1 MLSLRILNIYKN
13 MLSEQLNLS
22 NISLISILLCLSA
35 CHPKED
41 QQKIN
46 SSADRLITSSS
57 KTKPSSSEE
66 QEPENFELLGYEDNQ
81 IVDVAAFNQRLRTL
95 KDHYS
100 AEDIL
105 DLYYP
110 ATVFPADSY
119 EKIER
124 QKTWRGDTLLLNLLH
139 DNQPHIKV
147 QGHRIQLSLIKKNK
161 QWCVLSLKQQFKCW
175 ERTAEQP
182 IWYAYNCN

>member
-66 QEPENFELLGYEDNQ
+66 QEPENFELLGY
-81 IVDVAAFNQRLRTL
+81 
-95 KDHYS
+95 
-100 AEDIL
+100 
-105 DLYYP
+105 
-110 ATVFPADSY
+110 
-119 EKIER
+119 
-124 QKTWRGDTLLLNLLH
+124 
-139 DNQPHIKV
+139 
-147 QGHRIQLSLIKKNK
+147 
-161 QWCVLSLKQQFKCW
+161 
-175 ERTAEQP
+175 
-182 IWYAYNCN
+182 

>member
-22 NISLISILLCLSA
+22 NICVIVLLCLSA
-35 CHPKED
+35 CHPKEG
-41 QQKIN
+41 QQKIH

-57 KTKPSSSEE
+57 KKTSSSEK
-66 QEPENFELLGYEDNQ
+66 QEPENFELSEYEDYQ
-81 IVDVAAFNQRLRTL
+81 LVDVAAFNQRLRTL
-95 KDHYS
+95 EYQYS

-110 ATVFPADSY
+110 ATVFSADSY

-139 DNQPHIKV
+139 DNQPHIKI
-147 QGHRIQLSLIKKNK
+147 QGHRIQLSLIRKSK
-161 QWCVLSLKQQFKCW
+161 QWRVLNIKQQFKCW
-175 ERTAEQP
+175 ERTAKQP
-182 IWYAYNCN
+182 LWSAYNCN